1 MLLLPVESNP
11 GSHRVRQELGPDP
24 CPPGPNGLLVYLS
37 PRQKMEELG
46 HKRSVVHLRA
56 ESLGSWACLPLIE
69 RGQAELA
76 VGLALSRGIWRLR
89 PHPSSEI
96 NHRPSETHVER

>member
-1 MLLLPVESNP
+1 M
-11 GSHRVRQELGPDP
+11 
-24 CPPGPNGLLVYLS
+24 CLS
-37 PRQKMEELG
+37 PLQKMEEPG
-46 HKRSVVHLRA
+46 NKRSVVHLRA
-56 ESLGSWACLPLIE
+56 ESLGSRPCLSLIE

-76 VGLALSRGIWRLR
+76 VGLALSWGIWQLC